1 MAVSAELTPHLESL
15 VDDLIKKGRY
25 GSKSE
30 VIREGLRLVEERE
43 KALAKFDASL
53 MEAIAQ
59 ADAGLGIP
67 IDEAFD
73 RLRRRYAKT

>member
-1 MAVSAELTPHLESL
+1 MAISAELTPHLESF

-73 RLRRRYAKT
+73 RLRRRYAKK